1 MSMTDRRIH
10 MMGAPLDLLDMA
22 ETVAQAEAAMAEGR
36 RLQQVVINVA
46 KLVNIRSDPELR
58 RDVLESDIIN
68 IGGYKVDP
76 DGVESHLNQCPGIT
90 ESMCVG
96 VPDPDGITGEAVLAY
111 IFSEKEISSKMIIN
125 SLRGKLEEYKIPK
138 SFQSIDKIPK
148 SSSGKI
154 KRQVLSGGTKI

>member
-1 MSMTDRRIH
+1 MTDRRIH

-68 IGGYKVDP
+68 I
-76 DGVESHLNQCPGIT
+76 DGTGVLWAPVPGL
-90 ESMCVG
+90 SRRR
-96 VPDPDGITGEAVLAY
+96 
-111 IFSEKEISSKMIIN
+111 
-125 SLRGKLEEYKIPK
+125 LRRP
-138 SFQSIDKIPK
+138 
-148 SSSGKI
+148 
-154 KRQVLSGGTKI
+154 

>member
-1 MSMTDRRIH
+1 
-10 MMGAPLDLLDMA
+10 MGSEGFHSGDIGYLDSDGYLYLA
-22 ETVAQAEAAMAEGR
+22 GR
-36 RLQQVVINVA
+36 
-46 KLVNIRSDPELR
+46 K
-58 RDVLESDIIN
+58 SDIIN

-111 IFSEKEISSKMIIN
+111 IVSEKEISSKMIIN